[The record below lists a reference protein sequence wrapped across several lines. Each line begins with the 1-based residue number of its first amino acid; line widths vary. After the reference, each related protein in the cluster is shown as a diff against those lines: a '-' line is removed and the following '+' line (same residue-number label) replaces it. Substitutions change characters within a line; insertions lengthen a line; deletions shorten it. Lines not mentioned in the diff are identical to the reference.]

1 MKNQTISIVLLGFL
15 FIPTCTQAKEEID
28 KYQAKV
34 WQSPQ
39 GGTLLY
45 RFRAPE
51 KIERTKKYPL
61 LFFLHGSG
69 GRGNDNKG
77 QIQDGG
83 VIGAFAKQ
91 GVFSKHGSYVL
102 AAQVSEGERWVD
114 VDWTTLEHK
123 MPQISNHMR
132 MAFEALDAFVTD
144 KKNQIDLDRIYV
156 MGLSMGGY
164 GTWDAIQRRPEFFA
178 AAVPICGG
186 GDTNMGKVLAKM
198 PIWSWH
204 GDKDKTIQVSRSREM
219 DAAIKQ
225 AGGSPKYTEVKGR
238 GHNVWTDVWNSKEL
252 WDWLYSQSR

>member
-1 MKNQTISIVLLGFL
+1 MKNQNHKHCFTWFP
-15 FIPTCTQAKEEID
+15 FFPTCTQTKEEID

-34 WQSPQ
+34 WQSSQ

-91 GVFSKHGSYVL
+91 GVFSEHGSYVF

-123 MPQISNHMR
+123 MPS
-132 MAFEALDAFVTD
+132 
-144 KKNQIDLDRIYV
+144 DL
-156 MGLSMGGY
+156 
-164 GTWDAIQRRPEFFA
+164 
-178 AAVPICGG
+178 
-186 GDTNMGKVLAKM
+186 
-198 PIWSWH
+198 
-204 GDKDKTIQVSRSREM
+204 
-219 DAAIKQ
+219 
-225 AGGSPKYTEVKGR
+225 
-238 GHNVWTDVWNSKEL
+238 
-252 WDWLYSQSR
+252 QSHANGF

>member
-15 FIPTCTQAKEEID
+15 FITTCTQAKEEID

-61 LFFLHGSG
+61 LFFLHGAG

-102 AAQVSEGERWVD
+102 AAQPAD
-114 VDWTTLEHK
+114 
-123 MPQISNHMR
+123 
-132 MAFEALDAFVTD
+132 
-144 KKNQIDLDRIYV
+144 
-156 MGLSMGGY
+156 
-164 GTWDAIQRRPEFFA
+164 
-178 AAVPICGG
+178 
-186 GDTNMGKVLAKM
+186 
-198 PIWSWH
+198 
-204 GDKDKTIQVSRSREM
+204 
-219 DAAIKQ
+219 
-225 AGGSPKYTEVKGR
+225 
-238 GHNVWTDVWNSKEL
+238 
-252 WDWLYSQSR
+252 

>member
-1 MKNQTISIVLLGFL
+1 M
-15 FIPTCTQAKEEID
+15 
-28 KYQAKV
+28 
-34 WQSPQ
+34 
-39 GGTLLY
+39 LY

-51 KIERTKKYPL
+51 KIERAKKYPL
-61 LFFLHGSG
+61 LFFLHGAG

-91 GVFSKHGSYVL
+91 GVFSKHGSYVF

-144 KKNQIDLDRIYV
+144 KKNHIDLDRIYV

-178 AAVPICGG
+178 A
-186 GDTNMGKVLAKM
+186 
-198 PIWSWH
+198 
-204 GDKDKTIQVSRSREM
+204 VS
-219 DAAIKQ
+219 
-225 AGGSPKYTEVKGR
+225 YTHLTLPTKA
-238 GHNVWTDVWNSKEL
+238 
-252 WDWLYSQSR
+252 